1 VSGTTLPSIA
11 YRGVRVAVL
20 GATGFVGR
28 WVARA
33 LSAAGA
39 DLHLITRSQEQA
51 ARIFAEYG
59 VHGNAWEIDL
69 RDVERLQ
76 RALADIDP
84 TVTFNVSGYGVV
96 REEVD
101 EATAY
106 RINVDVVAAVC
117 GVIRKGPRPGWI
129 GQRLV
134 HIGSVAEYGRGS
146 GVLSESSETVPTA
159 PYGQSKLA
167 GTRLVSRWCREHGVP
182 GLTAR
187 LFTVYGPGESADRL
201 LPSIRRAAST
211 GRPVALTD
219 GLQVRD
225 FTFVEDVAEG
235 LLRLG
240 QAQASPGEIV
250 HLGTGV
256 LTTVRTFVET
266 AARLLK
272 MPDEMLRFGVLPRHY
287 DEMDVAEVSLDR
299 LRTLTG
305 WGPGTPLAEGIRR
318 TLAFGHSEP

>member
-1 VSGTTLPSIA
+1 M
-11 YRGVRVAVL
+11 AVL

-39 DLHLITRSQEQA
+39 DLHLIVRSRERA
-51 ARIFAEYG
+51 AQIFAEYDVRG
-59 VHGNAWEIDL
+59 LPWEIDL
-69 RDVERLQ
+69 LDVERLQ
-76 RALADIDP
+76 RALAEIDP
-84 TVTFNVSGYGVV
+84 AVTFNASGYGVG

-101 EATAY
+101 EVTAC
-106 RINVDVVAAVC
+106 RTNVDVIAAVC
-117 GVIRKGPRPGWI
+117 GALRQGPRPGWL

-134 HIGSVAEYGRGS
+134 HIGSVAEYGRAS
-146 GVLSESSETVPTA
+146 GVLSESSEAAPTA

-167 GTRLVSRWCREHGVP
+167 GTRLVGRWCRDHGVQ

-187 LFTVYGPGESADRL
+187 LFTVYGPGEAAERL
-201 LPSIRRAAST
+201 LPSLRRTANT
-211 GRPVALTD
+211 GRPLALTD

-256 LTTVRTFVET
+256 LTTVRTFAET
-266 AARLLK
+266 AARILK
-272 MPDEMLRFGVLPRHY
+272 LSDGMLRFGALPRHY
-287 DEMDVAEVSLDR
+287 DEMEIAQISVGR
-299 LRTLTG
+299 LRALTG
-305 WGPGTPLAEGIRR
+305 WRPDTTLADGIRK
-318 TLAFGHSEP
+318 TVAFGHPEP